1 MAVYLF
7 LTVVVLGSLLTA
19 SFLSTILEINSRIDT
34 VKRDWVINR
43 CLKSNPVI
51 NAFIPSV
58 ATDLIF
64 GTISWIA
71 RVIFKRQTRIIWLE
85 KIRQVFWYI
94 IYSPI
99 IIFVGLFELLSA
111 IFFKWQTVINAF
123 KRPLA

>member
-1 MAVYLF
+1 M
-7 LTVVVLGSLLTA
+7 VLGSLLTA
-19 SFLSTILEINSRIDT
+19 SFLSTILDINSRIDT

-64 GTISWIA
+64 GSVGWIA

-85 KIRQVFWYI
+85 KVRQVFWYI

-99 IIFVGLFELLSA
+99 IICVGLFELLSA
-111 IFFKWQTVINAF
+111 VFFKSQTVLNAF
-123 KRPLA
+123 KRPVA